1 MLNVLK
7 KLVRDEAGQDLAEYG
22 IALAIIAVGAGAAAV
37 LIAQD
42 VNTLWT
48 NAQSDIAAAAG
59 AAGN

>member
-42 VNTLWT
+42 VNTLWE